1 MIALPSLENGR
12 FFFPLL
18 ARGPSWR
25 LIHDEQFTARRKFK
39 KRELEKAAKDFEPFV
54 VSNVGQFARANK
66 WFWQHEGD
74 SKSMG
79 GESFQLDMFEHPDM
93 TNPDYPVES
102 PDGGPLE
109 GDPSVLSVPRVGSLP
124 TCKEREGG
132 GGGQNQPVEFHY
144 FLLEN
149 PGIVIKP
156 LKWNCKVTFLNN
168 PWALLRKYL
177 RLAPASM
184 MTAAQFLEG
193 CHPYTCAA

>member
-54 VSNVGQFARANK
+54 VSNVGQLARANK

-93 TNPDYPVES
+93 TNPEYPMES
-102 PDGGPLE
+102 SE
-109 GDPSVLSVPRVGSLP
+109 A
-124 TCKEREGG
+124 T
-132 GGGQNQPVEFHY
+132 
-144 FLLEN
+144 
-149 PGIVIKP
+149 
-156 LKWNCKVTFLNN
+156 
-168 PWALLRKYL
+168 
-177 RLAPASM
+177 
-184 MTAAQFLEG
+184 
-193 CHPYTCAA
+193 